1 MNTYIVAV
9 NQSRSLSAAVGGNNM
24 SSIKIR
30 SKRLDDKTQIRI
42 LIAHPMEN
50 GRNRDENTGKL
61 IPAHYIQ
68 KLTIQHND
76 KVIVSANLGGSI
88 SKDPYFAFRLNNAQ
102 TGDKI
107 SVSWLDNQQFSDNQ
121 DHFIK

>member
-1 MNTYIVAV
+1 
-9 NQSRSLSAAVGGNNM
+9 M

-30 SKRLDDKTQIRI
+30 SKHLEGKTQIRT

-50 GRNRDENTGKL
+50 GRNRDEKTGKL

-68 KLTIQHND
+68 ELTIKLND
-76 KVIVSANLGGSI
+76 KVIISADLGGSI

-102 TGDKI
+102 AGDKI
-107 SVSWLDNQQFSDNQ
+107 TVSWLDNQQISDSQ